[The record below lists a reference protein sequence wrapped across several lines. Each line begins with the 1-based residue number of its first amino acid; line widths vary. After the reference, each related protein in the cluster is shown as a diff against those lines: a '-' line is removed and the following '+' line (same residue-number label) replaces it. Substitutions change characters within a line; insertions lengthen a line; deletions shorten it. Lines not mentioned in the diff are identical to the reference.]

1 VRNPPGGGFLF
12 TVRTNAMGVK
22 STISMTRQQAEE
34 RFTML
39 YLQHGDVQ
47 NLIRAKAASMAEAE
61 LGKDLERLNDI
72 ASGGEGFESYRIL
85 DE

>member
-1 VRNPPGGGFLF
+1 
-12 TVRTNAMGVK
+12 MGVK
-22 STISMTRQQAEE
+22 STVSITREQAEE
-34 RFTML
+34 HFTML

-47 NLIRAKAASMAEAE
+47 SLIRAKAASLADDE

-72 ASGGEGFESYRIL
+72 ASGGEGFKSYRIH